1 MPIRDMDMYATWQ
14 RRESHSQATTSCS
27 TSTVIPSSSQ
37 GVLDDGVGV
46 PVGSNRGASG
56 IDGVLSTAAGFAA
69 GLKRCVTL
77 TVGDVS
83 FLHDINGL
91 NLLRTGVCVCLCAII
106 LGIINCTICCFA
118 SNILCSVALFQCV
131 LAGHCFV
138 SSCWSLCSP
147 VAILVVGAKPSKMMY
162 AGDMQPPLTVVLIN
176 NGGGGI
182 FSFLPIADAVMPEVF
197 TPLWATPQNVDLAGV
212 LSLLTQPLL
221 TAQKRQLGAYISM
234 VGSMYMEHSQSVVLL
249 ELQ

>member
-14 RRESHSQATTSCS
+14 RQQSHSQATSSYS
-27 TSTVIPSSSQ
+27 TSTVTPSSSQ

-91 NLLRTGVCVCLCAII
+91 NLLRTGVCV
-106 LGIINCTICCFA
+106 
-118 SNILCSVALFQCV
+118 SV
-131 LAGHCFV
+131 
-138 SSCWSLCSP
+138 
-147 VAILVVGAKPSKMMY
+147 PS
-162 AGDMQPPLTVVLIN
+162 
-176 NGGGGI
+176 
-182 FSFLPIADAVMPEVF
+182 F
-197 TPLWATPQNVDLAGV
+197 
-212 LSLLTQPLL
+212 
-221 TAQKRQLGAYISM
+221 
-234 VGSMYMEHSQSVVLL
+234 
-249 ELQ
+249 

>member
-14 RRESHSQATTSCS
+14 RQHSHSQATTSDD
-27 TSTVIPSSSQ
+27 TTTATNNQ
-37 GVLDDGVGV
+37 GALDHGVGV

-69 GLKRCVTL
+69 GLKRSVTL

-91 NLLRTGVCVCLCAII
+91 NLLRTGVCRSKHCHTLHDLLFYLDRYCVVWR
-106 LGIINCTICCFA
+106 
-118 SNILCSVALFQCV
+118 CSVYQYRLITFILSSSPRCSALGPLYKCKLQ
-131 LAGHCFV
+131 
-138 SSCWSLCSP
+138 
-147 VAILVVGAKPSKMMY
+147 AKVMH
-162 AGDMQPPLTVVLIN
+162 AGDMQPPLTVILIN

-197 TPLWATPQNVDLAGV
+197 TPLWATPQNVDLAGASFLFISSPV
-212 LSLLTQPLL
+212 PAQADSKGLDAAVQDRSLINILR
-221 TAQKRQLGAYISM
+221 A
-234 VGSMYMEHSQSVVLL
+234 
-249 ELQ
+249 